1 MNSRL
6 SVLVAPVAAVALLAS
21 IPPAGAQPPAAV
33 PAAVGSPEVFTDA
46 IAYDV
51 IPGGHLGVWTMCPS
65 GYGAKVL
72 LEWDGAY
79 DTNEPGAYPPPGR
92 VTRANPGTSK
102 RFTVL
107 TVPAKLGNGRST
119 AGLSIYIRVACAA
132 SNGALSYANSE
143 ILRVVASSGY
153 PEVNRWKS
161 ATKPVRLTLT
171 APPSASAT
179 STFRVT
185 IRAKNTSSKRW
196 RGKVGFFVYP
206 NAEGYFSLPAFA
218 KVTRGGAK
226 VPNRFVQSFPGGRS
240 PSYRV
245 VRTIKPGKTVTVR
258 FRVMAGTA
266 IYRYLDLSA
275 MRATTA
281 LGRASGTTRSI
292 VLS

>member
-6 SVLVAPVAAVALLAS
+6 SVLIAPVAAVALLAS
-21 IPPAGAQPPAAV
+21 TPPVGAQPPSAV
-33 PAAVGSPEVFTDA
+33 PSAVGSPEVFTDA

-51 IPGGHLGVWTMCPS
+51 IPGGHLGVWTVCPS
-65 GYGAKVL
+65 GYGAKLL

-92 VTRANPGTSK
+92 VTRAKPGTSK

-107 TVPAKLGNGRST
+107 TVPARLGNGRST
-119 AGLSIYIRVACAA
+119 AGQSLYVRVACA
-132 SNGALSYANSE
+132 SSTGALTYENSE
-143 ILRVVASSGY
+143 VLRVVSSSGY

-161 ATKPVRLTLT
+161 ATKPVRLTLS
-171 APPSASAT
+171 APSSTSASSA
-179 STFRVT
+179 FLVKV
-185 IRAKNTSSKRW
+185 RAKNTSSKRW

-206 NAEGYFSLPAFA
+206 NAEGYFSLPALA
-218 KVTRGGAK
+218 TVTRAGQG

-245 VRTIKPGKTVTVR
+245 VRTIKPGKTVTLR
-258 FRVMAGTA
+258 FRVVAGSS